1 MLLLIF
7 GGVSGVFADELD
19 SDLLSSLKIEA
30 NHNINRLKS
39 LKVEKKNNKIYEEQ
53 REKSLGQYLEEQE
66 NWEQLREK
74 GLTEYRKQKKNI
86 SPTDEGPEYKQYV
99 QERAK
104 LREKAEQ
111 NREVQVRTRNQVL
124 NQNSQTITRLED
136 EELGLNENRP
146 RFELR
151 FRGKNKW
158 VKSGTSTG
166 GKASS
171 SGSYSNGGDS
181 DFPPPPPPI
190 DYTPAPPP
198 ADAYEDIP
206 PPPPPPP
213 NYDYGAAVPYDA
225 GYGDIPPPPPPPPAV
240 DYDF

>member
-1 MLLLIF
+1 MFL
-7 GGVSGVFADELD
+7 GTCAASAEELD
-19 SDLLSSLKIEA
+19 TDLLSSLKIEA
-30 NHNINRLKS
+30 NHNVNRLKS
-39 LKVEKKNNKIYEEQ
+39 LKEEKKNNKVYEEQ
-53 REKSLGQYLEEQE
+53 REKGLGQYLEEQE

-74 GLTEYRKQKKNI
+74 GLSEYRKQKKGL
-86 SPTDEGPEYKQYV
+86 SPAEDGPEFNVYV
-99 QERAK
+99 RERAQQ
-104 LREKAEQ
+104 REKAEK
-111 NREVQVRTRNQVL
+111 NREVQVRTRNQML
-124 NQNSQTITRLED
+124 NQNSQTISKLEE
-136 EELGLNENRP
+136 EELGLTENRP

-158 VKSGTSTG
+158 VKGGASGG
-166 GKASS
+166 RASS
-171 SGSYSNGGDS
+171 PGSYSGGGDS

-213 NYDYGAAVPYDA
+213 GYDYGAAVPYDA